1 MVFRSD
7 VVFLVA
13 LMSTG
18 LALGASDFPS
28 ESIHGLMSNF
38 SDHVSAGIVLTDTN
52 PSAPKNSSDLGLD
65 VLMRDFLNLGQ
76 LSLNVSRISRA

>member
-1 MVFRSD
+1 MEMVFRSD

-38 SDHVSAGIVLTDTN
+38 SDHVSAGIVLPDTN

-65 VLMRDFLNLGQ
+65 VLVSFSFSR
-76 LSLNVSRISRA
+76 LSWLS